1 MQVFLCWS
9 GSRSLKLAEILRD
22 FLLKGWSIDCFI
34 SAYGI
39 TKGEFWFE
47 RVRQELAKSDCGI
60 ICLTPENLE
69 SRWMHFEAGSLLGA
83 KEAKKIYTYYLD
95 ENPADV
101 KDPFKSLQITVSTKE
116 DTQRLLAALVG
127 REIDTTD
134 AEKFNDRWPD
144 FSKEI
149 ARLRVPRVDDL
160 IPGFDRLFQRKS
172 FEEHLEEC
180 SDQAWLDRFLGVQQT
195 IWTLQGS
202 TGLIERF
209 CQPFQI
215 WLYHRLLGQLDGYA
229 RELRGF
235 LLGEREFKLHLSGE
249 RAGHVDFTEGGQF
262 PETSIPS
269 NLNVA
274 VERRCRNIRGL
285 VFMLMWHAAEPVHK
299 EALQF
304 ERLQPSEF
312 FERKTL
318 IRSVPPGNIDDRCR
332 RSYWQFDRI
341 LYYLNHLSADLGE
354 QSKWVTEEVERARA
368 AGPGSSEMPLH
379 YAMRSLWAAFAKQ
392 SPTSETLASIDR
404 AAKEMRDFL
413 TESGRNE
420 RPVEANLKRIEERLQ
435 VLAVRAKASSPTAID
450 DSQSAAAG

>member
-1 MQVFLCWS
+1 
-9 GSRSLKLAEILRD
+9 LAEILRD
-22 FLLKGWSIDCFI
+22 FLVEGWSIDCFL

-47 RVRQELAKSDCGI
+47 RVRQELTKSDCGI

-69 SRWMHFEAGSLLGA
+69 SRWIHFEAGSLLGA
-83 KEAKKIYTYYLD
+83 KEAKRIYTYYLD
-95 ENPADV
+95 ENPGDV
-101 KDPFKSLQITVSTKE
+101 KDPFKSLQITVSTKV
-116 DTQRLLAALVG
+116 DTQRLLAALIG
-127 REIDTTD
+127 RDVEAID
-134 AEKFNDRWPD
+134 AKEFNERWPA

-149 ARLRVPRVDDL
+149 ARLRVPRLDDL
-160 IPGFDRLFQRKS
+160 IPSFDRLFQRKS

-195 IWTLQGS
+195 IWTLQAS
-202 TGLIERF
+202 TSLIERF

-215 WLYHRLLGQLDGYA
+215 WLYHRLLGQLDGYS
-229 RELRGF
+229 RELRSF
-235 LLGEREFKLHLSGE
+235 LLGERKFKLHLSGE
-249 RAGHVDFTEGGQF
+249 RGGHVNFTEGGQF
-262 PETSIPS
+262 PETSIPP

-318 IRSVPPGNIDDRCR
+318 IRSVPLGNVDDRCR

-341 LYYLNHLSADLGE
+341 LYYLNHSSADLGE
-354 QSKWVTEEVERARA
+354 QSHWVTEEVERARA
-368 AGPGSSEMPLH
+368 AGPGSSAMPLH
-379 YAMRSLWAAFAKQ
+379 YAMRSLSAALAKQ
-392 SPTSETLASIDR
+392 SPTSETLMSIGR
-404 AAKEMRDFL
+404 AAKETRCFL
-413 TESGRNE
+413 TESGRSE
-420 RPVEANLKRIEERLQ
+420 RPVEGNLKLIEKRLQ
-435 VLAVRAKASSPTAID
+435 DLAVRAEAGSPTATG